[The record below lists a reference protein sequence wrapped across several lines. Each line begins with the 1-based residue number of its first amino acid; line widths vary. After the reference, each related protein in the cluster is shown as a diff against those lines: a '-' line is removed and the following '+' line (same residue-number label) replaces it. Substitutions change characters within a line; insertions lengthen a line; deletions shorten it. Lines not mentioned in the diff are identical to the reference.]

1 MTLALSATRPVNPR
15 GRGAAAA
22 AEIDKISK
30 TVTVRPSLGASG
42 EVGHWFLML
51 LSRRLTDSD
60 IYRSDQGL

>member
-1 MTLALSATRPVNPR
+1 MTLALSATRPTNAR

-42 EVGHWFLML
+42 EVCRSPSCCFQDAGLM
-51 LSRRLTDSD
+51 
-60 IYRSDQGL
+60 